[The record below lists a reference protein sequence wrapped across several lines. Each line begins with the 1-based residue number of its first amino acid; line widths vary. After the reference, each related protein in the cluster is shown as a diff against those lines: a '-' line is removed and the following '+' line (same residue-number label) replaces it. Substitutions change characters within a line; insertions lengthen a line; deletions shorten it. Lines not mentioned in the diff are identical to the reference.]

1 MKRLPVLIAALLGAA
16 ILLSAC
22 GASGGNAAKV
32 DSTAITRSALEDDLR
47 ALADN
52 AALVKEAKTQ
62 GLNLKPT
69 KGGFDNQLASRWLNS
84 LVAQVIVDQEFAKRH
99 LKLTPRITRQAKTE
113 IAANFGTPKTFEGF
127 SKSFQS
133 RVIGRQARRDAL
145 IASLGAAKGATDA
158 ELRRFYDQNKAALCP
173 TGKLVSHILVKTPEA
188 AAAVE
193 QRLAQGADFAQLA
206 PELSTDTGSAPQ
218 GGTLTC
224 VGSQEWQQFDETFRT
239 GAEAV
244 AIGQVSA
251 PVHTQFGY
259 HVIKVT
265 DYTFENA
272 RATIAQALA
281 QQQQDPLTALVER
294 RLRKAKLWVDPR
306 YGKISR
312 TKQGVT
318 ITPPTT
324 RTPREQPSTSTTT
337 RAGTGQPQ
345 TGG

>member
-16 ILLSAC
+16 VLLSAC
-22 GASGGNAAKV
+22 STSGGNAAKV

-52 AALVKEAKTQ
+52 AALVKEAKAQ

-69 KGGFDNQLASRWLNS
+69 KGGFDNQLAARWLNS
-84 LVAQVIVDQEFAKRH
+84 LLAQVIVDREFAKRH
-99 LKLTPRITRQAKTE
+99 LKLTPRITRQAKTG
-113 IAANFGTPKTFEGF
+113 IAANFGTPKTFDAF
-127 SKSFQS
+127 SKSFRS
-133 RVIGRQARRDAL
+133 RLIGRQARRDAL
-145 IASLGAAKGATDA
+145 IASLGAAKAATDA
-158 ELRRFYDQNKAALCP
+158 ELRQFYDQNKALLCP
-173 TGKLVSHILVKTPEA
+173 TGKLVAHILVKTLEEA
-188 AAAVE
+188 TAVE

-206 PELSTDTGSAPQ
+206 PQLSTDTGSAPQ

-224 VGSQEWQQFDETFRT
+224 VGSSEWQQFDQTFRT

-244 AIGQVSA
+244 AIGGVSA

-272 RATIAQALA
+272 RATIKQALA

-294 RLRKAKLWVDPR
+294 QLRRAKLWVDPR

-312 TKQGVT
+312 TKQGVA
-318 ITPPTT
+318 IVPPTP
-324 RTPREQPSTSTTT
+324 RAPREQPSTSTTT
-337 RAGTGQPQ
+337 GAGTGQPQ